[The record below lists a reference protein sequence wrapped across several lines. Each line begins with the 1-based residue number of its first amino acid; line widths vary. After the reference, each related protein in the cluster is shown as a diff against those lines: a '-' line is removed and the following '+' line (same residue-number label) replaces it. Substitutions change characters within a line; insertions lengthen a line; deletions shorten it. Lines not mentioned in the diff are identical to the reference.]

1 MHMIDE
7 MSDLSWIVVAV
18 FVAAGVIMHRLD
30 RIGRQ
35 LEAVCTMIRA
45 DLPRNEGERDEI
57 LQEWRDNR
65 KQEAKDSRN
74 AWIFWG
80 VIGAAAL
87 VWHGWRYLS

>member
-18 FVAAGVIMHRLD
+18 FVAAGIIMHRLD

-45 DLPRNEGERDEI
+45 DLPINDRDEI
-57 LQEWRDNR
+57 MREWRES
-65 KQEAKDSRN
+65 KEQAAKDARQF
-74 AWIFWG
+74 WIFWG
-80 VIGAAAL
+80 VVAAAVL
-87 VWHGWRYLS
+87 VWHGWRSLS